1 MKPGFVSVLSKHPQL
16 YTWKL
21 HKTVRSE
28 LAILQSAWPAIF
40 VRSIHQSVTE
50 WTVNKMLDSWQR
62 DCINMQSQDSST
74 FTCPWN
80 VNQNHSATLQ
90 V

>member
-1 MKPGFVSVLSKHPQL
+1 MKPGFESVLSKHPQL
-16 YTWKL
+16 HTWKL
-21 HKTVRSE
+21 HKTIRS
-28 LAILQSAWPAIF
+28 ILQYCKVPGMLFLCTAFI
-40 VRSIHQSVTE
+40 RVTE
-50 WTVNKMLDSWQR
+50 WTVNKMLDLCQR

-80 VNQNHSATLQ
+80 VNQNDSATLQ